1 MSTPAQRATLA
12 QDEMRQCIVDQSTAA
27 ISARPALLGEIYRV
41 RTPQQIDLLLTQLKI
56 DIDLPISASIKS
68 YIIEY
73 GSEYLTP
80 THGSSPASSAAILLD
95 GLSMAYFPPNVR
107 AAAKGFTPDSEA

>member
-41 RTPQQIDLLLTQLKI
+41 RTPQQIDLLLANSTA
-56 DIDLPISASIKS
+56 DR
-68 YIIEY
+68 
-73 GSEYLTP
+73 
-80 THGSSPASSAAILLD
+80 H
-95 GLSMAYFPPNVR
+95 
-107 AAAKGFTPDSEA
+107 